1 MKDHSSIEELDSC
14 DHLYLEAVSEPNTNG
29 IRLVLSEGIVAD
41 REVTWMIG
49 DVNIPNVRPIEVTG
63 ASRWFEVFWGNYIA
77 YAVRNECYSSWDKG
91 EESSGNSFR
100 IYTKS
105 AFLDFVLNGTF
116 ARDDYPGPFAHYQIV
131 CSDHIID
138 VASEH
143 PPEICRVR
151 ASHSSGPTPF
161 HGTA

>member
-1 MKDHSSIEELDSC
+1 
-14 DHLYLEAVSEPNTNG
+14 
-29 IRLVLSEGIVAD
+29 
-41 REVTWMIG
+41 MIG
-49 DVNIPNVRPIEVTG
+49 DVNIPNVRPVEVTG
-63 ASRWFEVFWGNYIA
+63 ASRWFEVFWGHYIT
-77 YAVRNECYSSWDKG
+77 YAGRSECYFSGDNG

-116 ARDDYPGPFAHYQIV
+116 ARDDYPGPFVHYQVV

-138 VASEH
+138 VASMR
-143 PPEICRVR
+143 PTEIRRVG
-151 ASHSSGPTPF
+151 AGHLSGPTLF